1 MYIPVEIQREILSYA
16 GYHFPKS
23 KANKGRCLC
32 YTKLNRR
39 CKRRLNYSKRLFC
52 NIHDDYNNFIK
63 SIIKTKVIKY
73 NKSINY

>member
-16 GYHFPKS
+16 GYYFPKS

-39 CKRRLNYSKRLFC
+39 CKNKLNFSKRIFC
-52 NIHDDYNNFIK
+52 NIHDSNNFIN
-63 SIIKTKVIKY
+63 SVILCSKKL
-73 NKSINY
+73 N

>member
-16 GYHFPKS
+16 GYNFPKN
-23 KANKGRCLC
+23 KANMGRCLC

-52 NIHDDYNNFIK
+52 NIHDSNNFIK

-73 NKSINY
+73 

>member
-39 CKRRLNYSKRLFC
+39 CKRRLNYSKRIFC
-52 NIHDDYNNFIK
+52 NIHDSNNFISSVLLCCK
-63 SIIKTKVIKY
+63 KL
-73 NKSINY
+73 N